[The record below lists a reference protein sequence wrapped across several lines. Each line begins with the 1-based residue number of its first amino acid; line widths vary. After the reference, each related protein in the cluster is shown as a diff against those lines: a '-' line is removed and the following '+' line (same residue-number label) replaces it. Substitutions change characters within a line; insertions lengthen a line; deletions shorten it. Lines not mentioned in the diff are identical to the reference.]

1 MRSSPSPTTPD
12 PSGSCCHVSVVV
24 VVGVGMEREKDTFD
38 VVVVGGGLAGL
49 VAAVTAAN
57 GGGSVALLD
66 ARSFGGRGRS
76 VDRDGFIL
84 NEGGHALYRG
94 GGGWDVLTSLGV
106 HPRGVTPNA
115 AGYRVLW
122 HGEVAPL
129 PTTATGILTTRLLGV
144 RSKAKFA
151 GWFNDMAGTAR
162 KAGDVSLDQWMDDQ
176 GTRPDLRTLL
186 TALGRL
192 VTYGA
197 RPGDMPASAVLGQ
210 FALGGGVAYL
220 HGGWQSI
227 VDDLTDRARA
237 AGVALFDHT
246 TATGLTHHR
255 VGWTV
260 ATPDH
265 TIAAGSV
272 VLAAGGPQ
280 VAVNLLGEDPA
291 DWVERAGPALR
302 ASCLD
307 VGGTRGDLDFL
318 QGTDTPMYLSQHA
331 PTSHTAPD
339 GQWLY
344 SVMRYLA
351 PDDES
356 SADENRAALERH
368 AAIAGLP
375 TGDDRTLERFLAACT
390 VTWGSPQ
397 VGVAR
402 PTGME
407 LADRGLFAAGDWIGK
422 PLLADASLV
431 SGATAGAAAAKRAM
445 VTV

>member
-1 MRSSPSPTTPD
+1 
-12 PSGSCCHVSVVV
+12 
-24 VVGVGMEREKDTFD
+24 MERETDTFD

-49 VAAVTAAN
+49 VAAVTAATV
-57 GGGSVALLD
+57 GSSVALLD

-76 VDRDGFIL
+76 VNRDGFVL

-106 HPRGVTPNA
+106 HPQGATPDA
-115 AGYRVLW
+115 ASYRVLW

-144 RSKAKFA
+144 RSKAKLA
-151 GWFNDMAGTAR
+151 GWFNDMAGTAER
-162 KAGDVSLDQWMDDQ
+162 AGDVSLDQWMDDQ

-227 VDDLTDRARA
+227 VDGLTDRARS
-237 AGVALFDHT
+237 AGVELLDHHT
-246 TATGLTHHR
+246 TTAVAR
-255 VGWTV
+255 VDDRWEV
-260 ATPDH
+260 ATSQG
-265 TIAAGSV
+265 TCVGGSV

-280 VAVNLLGEDPA
+280 VAVNLLGDDPA
-291 DWVERAGPALR
+291 DWVESAGPALR

-318 QGTDTPMYLSQHA
+318 QGADTPMYLSQHA
-331 PTSHTAPD
+331 PTSHTAPE

-344 SVMRYLA
+344 SIMRYLA
-351 PDDES
+351 PDDPS

-375 TGDDRTLERFLAACT
+375 TGDERSLERFLAGCT

-402 PTGME
+402 PTGAE
-407 LADRGLFAAGDWIGK
+407 LADVGLFAAGDWIGK

-445 VTV
+445 VIA